1 MLFLTQY
8 VLNFLWIFC
17 HFIDFKMF
25 EIKTFPILHVRP
37 TFADSPVWQFQSTS
51 CKFLLH
57 AESIFYQKVQCS
69 LLLGGGIHEDHA
81 SCKYYIF
88 CSFIWETGLSWT
100 CDYLLQVLFTKDI
113 SLLIW
118 RYIFCSFKK
127 LVWVELVI
135 IFTGIVYLRILS
147 LNLTGLSFIFILLSQ
162 VFRGSCDEFRHF
174 KSCDTRSHEGRVTR
188 PDSETEDLHYRQ
200 SQWQDH
206 PLSTH
211 ATDGLRVL
219 AQVMNRYRV
228 KRFLQ
233 FYLWF

>member
-1 MLFLTQY
+1 MSDFTCTS
-8 VLNFLWIFC
+8 NFCWFTPMTISEYILWIFIAC
-17 HFIDFKMF
+17 R
-25 EIKTFPILHVRP
+25 V
-37 TFADSPVWQFQSTS
+37 
-51 CKFLLH
+51 KFLPH
-57 AESIFYQKVQCS
+57 NAVFPTAW
-69 LLLGGGIHEDHA
+69 GGGIHEDQS
-81 SCKYYIF
+81 SCKYYF
-88 CSFIWETGLSWT
+88 
-100 CDYLLQVLFTKDI
+100 
-113 SLLIW
+113 
-118 RYIFCSFKK
+118 FCSFKK

-147 LNLTGLSFIFILLSQ
+147 LDLMGLSLIFILLSQ

-219 AQVMNRYRV
+219 AQVMNRCRV

>member
-1 MLFLTQY
+1 MD
-8 VLNFLWIFC
+8 IFV
-17 HFIDFKMF
+17 HFIVFKTF
-25 EIKTFPILHVRP
+25 EIKTCPILHVRP
-37 TFADSPVWQFQSTS
+37 TFADSPLWQFQSTS
-51 CKFLLH
+51 CEFSLH
-57 AESIFYQKVQCS
+57 VESNFYHIMQCS
-69 LLLGGGIHEDHA
+69 LLLGGGGIYMKITPVVNITFFA
-81 SCKYYIF
+81 
-88 CSFIWETGLSWT
+88 
-100 CDYLLQVLFTKDI
+100 LL
-113 SLLIW
+113 
-118 RYIFCSFKK
+118 FKK

-147 LNLTGLSFIFILLSQ
+147 LDLMGLSLIFILLSQ

-219 AQVMNRYRV
+219 AQVMNRCRV